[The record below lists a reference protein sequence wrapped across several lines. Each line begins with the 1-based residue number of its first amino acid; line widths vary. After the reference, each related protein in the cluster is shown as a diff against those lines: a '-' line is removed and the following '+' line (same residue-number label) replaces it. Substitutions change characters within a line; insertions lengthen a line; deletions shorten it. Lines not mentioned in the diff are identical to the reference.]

1 MKNLVVHPKD
11 FLTGQVVAL
20 CGKINSNGIFEATD
34 FTFAGLPP
42 LCSSLKL
49 IEEEMEV
56 GLTEKERKLAVIISG
71 LEFCNDSSKTE
82 TELLIK
88 FLIGQCGSEIE

>member
-1 MKNLVVHPKD
+1 
-11 FLTGQVVAL
+11 
-20 CGKINSNGIFEATD
+20 
-34 FTFAGLPP
+34 
-42 LCSSLKL
+42 
-49 IEEEMEV
+49 
-56 GLTEKERKLAVIISG
+56 LTEKERKLAVIISG